1 MENYI
6 KMDLKAIG
14 WGDINWIARA
24 PDRNRLQGERVDCEC
39 GDDPSGS
46 IKYGQFLD

>member
-14 WGDINWIARA
+14 WGGKNWIA
-24 PDRNRLQGERVDCEC
+24 PDRNRLRGERADCEC
-39 GDDPSGS
+39 GNDPSGS
-46 IKYGQFLD
+46 IKCGQFLD